1 MYFVQGPIDYYQR
14 MRFPVTCPRCAAAFQ
29 ADYTDSGIHDLTCAQ
44 CGGAFTV
51 YLRKHKFEMLFDL
64 GTRALMD
71 GYAREAVSSFAASLE
86 RFFEFYTRAAALERA
101 AQRHEDFEVAHARLE
116 KTWKLLSAQ
125 SERQMGAFAMLY
137 LERQGQAP
145 DFLTPQNLGTE
156 FRNKVIHRGYLP
168 PRSEVEAYAGR
179 IFALIDRLLSE
190 LGEAA
195 THAQL
200 EQELSYS
207 RHMQAQSEDV
217 IAVFEEHPG
226 MFRVRRF
233 GSQLLPKHSRPSSLP
248 SKTLPSTPAN
258 DATGFQAA
266 LRERGELLGKV
277 FKGK

>member
-1 MYFVQGPIDYYQR
+1 
-14 MRFPVTCPRCAAAFQ
+14 MRFPATCPRCQATFQ
-29 ADYTDSGIHDLTCAQ
+29 ADYTDLGIHDLKCPQ
-44 CGGAFTV
+44 CGGLFTV

-86 RFFEFYTRAAALERA
+86 RFFEFYTRSAALENA
-101 AQRHEDFEVAHARLE
+101 ALRGEAFEVAHAKLE
-116 KTWKLLSAQ
+116 KTWRLMSAQ
-125 SERQMGAFAMLY
+125 SERQMGAFALMY
-137 LERQGQAP
+137 LQREGTPP
-145 DFLTPQNLGTE
+145 DFLTPQLLGTE

-168 PRSEVEAYAGR
+168 PRSEVEDYAGR
-179 IFALIDRLLSE
+179 IFALIDRLLRE

-200 EQELSYS
+200 EQELTYS
-207 RHMQAQSEDV
+207 RHMQAQGDDV

-233 GSQLLPKHSRPSSLP
+233 GGQILPKHSAG
-248 SKTLPSTPAN
+248 KKLPSTPTN
-258 DATGFQAA
+258 DAQGFQAA

-277 FKGK
+277 FKGI